1 MIEETAEKQNVYVF
15 RLCVYSPIVETLKSQ
30 NRYRQKRALSEV
42 YVLYDYCLRPRNAK
56 VRTATDDF
64 SLMQPCFEKIEV
76 YYFSKPR

>member
-42 YVLYDYCLRPRNAK
+42 YGLCMIIVCARATKRCGPRQM
-56 VRTATDDF
+56 TF
-64 SLMQPCFEKIEV
+64 L
-76 YYFSKPR
+76 

>member
-30 NRYRQKRALSEV
+30 NRYRQQKRALSEV

-56 VRTATDDF
+56 VR
-64 SLMQPCFEKIEV
+64 CG
-76 YYFSKPR
+76 PRQMK